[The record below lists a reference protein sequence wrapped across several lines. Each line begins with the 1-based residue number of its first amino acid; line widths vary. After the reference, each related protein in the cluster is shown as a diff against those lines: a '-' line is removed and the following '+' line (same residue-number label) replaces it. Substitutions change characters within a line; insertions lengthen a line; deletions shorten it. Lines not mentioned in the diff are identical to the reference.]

1 MFILQKEL
9 TFFTLHN
16 HFYKILK
23 SNYLLY
29 TSFYLNNHYYNNN
42 NNNYYYYL
50 FINISLILIV
60 NTLDSHFLKSLPLSH
75 PNPPYPHTILVTS
88 TTTLETTAISAT
100 MATLASF
107 SLSLSVSL
115 SLSRMGLIFSLFG

>member
-42 NNNYYYYL
+42 YYYYYYL

-75 PNPPYPHTILVTS
+75 PNPPCPHTILVTS

-107 SLSLSVSL
+107 SLSLCLSL
-115 SLSRMGLIFSLFG
+115 SLSYGFDF